1 MKKITLLDFNQNQ
14 SVKPKRWYSLL
25 AFCFILF
32 AGQVGFAQFT
42 FPTISGPIT
51 IAGGTD
57 VVQNL
62 NNAANSAGVT
72 AEDYEGFILTVN
84 WSDVDNAW
92 SSEARLI
99 VTTSSG
105 QTAVLT
111 PTSGA
116 ANNGTAT
123 SLTFEA
129 DFIDVYDPST
139 NGLLDLTLRQSY
151 TPSEANWSNIVVTL
165 VPVPDCL
172 EPTTLT
178 ATNITMTSATLG
190 WTSEGN
196 SFNLEWGPVG
206 FEQGGDDSTLVSALT
221 SNSYEATFT
230 EGGAYQFYVRQ
241 DCGDTNGLSE
251 WAGPFNFAIPQ
262 VGDDCSAPIVVTNLP
277 YTTTDDTAN
286 YTDNPNIEGTPGAS
300 GCGSTNGYLNGNDV
314 VYSFTSDFDGN
325 IFVSLDPTNTYA
337 GIFAY
342 ASCEDIGENCI
353 AGAVSGFTSDEV
365 GFQLPVENGS
375 TYYFVISTWAA
386 PQTTPYTL
394 EIIQLLCAAP
404 SALTATNIT
413 NDSAVL
419 AWTSEGTLFDVE
431 FGETGFTPTGN
442 PTNGNTTGVASPF
455 TLEGLTS
462 GTAYQYY
469 VRQDC
474 GTDGTS
480 DWSGP
485 FSFLTECV
493 SLSVPTAIQDFST
506 YTGSAPASL
515 DCWKEA
521 TGNFVNGLSG
531 TSSSWSNQ
539 NYNNDAAHPNG
550 TAAYIN
556 LYGTDN
562 EWLIS
567 PPIDLG
573 AGSADY
579 QLKYDV
585 SIKPWT
591 STDPPVTSMEEKFVK
606 VVVST
611 DGGSTWS
618 EAFVLRTYDNA
629 NIPADGGITETLS
642 LANFTGVI
650 KVGFY
655 AYSTTFTPDLRFFI
669 DNFSIEVNDPCAGID
684 APTGE
689 AFQTLSEGQTLAD
702 LVVEGENLIWY
713 SDDNLEEQIPSTT
726 VAEDNTTYFVTQT
739 VGECTSEALAVTV
752 EVTLSSGDFNL
763 VSLKAYP
770 NPTNDFVTVTY
781 SNDITNVAVINMLGQ
796 TLMTKDVNANT
807 TQIDMTSLPTGNYF
821 VKVTVEAAVKTIK
834 IVKN

>member
-14 SVKPKRWYSLL
+14 SVKSKSWYGLL
-25 AFCFILF
+25 AFSFIMLTCQI
-32 AGQVGFAQFT
+32 GLAQFT

-51 IAGGTD
+51 ITGGTD
-57 VVQNL
+57 VVQNI
-62 NNAANSAGVT
+62 NNSANSAGVT
-72 AEDYEGFILTVN
+72 AEDYEGFIVTVDWTN
-84 WSDVDNAW
+84 VDNAY

-105 QTAVLT
+105 ATAVLF
-111 PTSGA
+111 PTSGGA
-116 ANNGTAT
+116 ANTNPAT
-123 SLTFEA
+123 ITFGA
-129 DFIDVYDPST
+129 DFNGIYSPAT
-139 NGLLDLTLRQSY
+139 NGSLDFTLRQSW
-151 TPSEANWSNIVVTL
+151 TASQANWSNIVITL
-165 VPVPDCL
+165 VPVPACL

-178 ATNITMTSATLG
+178 ATNITMNSATLG

-196 SFNLEWGPVG
+196 SFDVEWGPAG
-206 FEQGGDDSTLVSALT
+206 FEQGGDDSTLVSDLT
-221 SNSYEATFT
+221 SNSYDATFT

-241 DCGDTNGLSE
+241 NCGDTDGLSL

-262 VGDDCSAPIVVTNLP
+262 IGDDCSAPIVVTTLP

-300 GCGSTNGYLNGNDV
+300 GCGSTFNYLNGNDV
-314 VYSFTSDFDGN
+314 VYSFTSDFDGLIYVN
-325 IFVSLDPTNTYA
+325 LDPTNTYA

-353 AGAVSGFTSDEV
+353 AGAVAGSSTNEIGFE
-365 GFQLPVENGS
+365 LPVENGS
-375 TYYFVISTWAA
+375 TYYFVISTWAS

-394 EIIQLLCAAP
+394 EITQLLCSAP

-413 NDSAVL
+413 SESAVL
-419 AWTSEGTLFDVE
+419 AWTADGDLFDVE
-431 FGETGFTPTGN
+431 FGVTGFTPTGN
-442 PTNGNTTGVASPF
+442 PTNANTTGVANPF
-455 TLEGLTS
+455 TLEDLTAD
-462 GTAYQYY
+462 TVYQYY

-485 FSFLTECV
+485 FTFRTECEA
-493 SLSVPTAIQDFST
+493 LTVPTAVQNFT
-506 YTGSAPASL
+506 GYTGAAPATL
-515 DCWKEA
+515 ACWKEA
-521 TGNFVNGLSG
+521 TGNFVNGLTG
-531 TSSSWSNQ
+531 TTSTWTNQ
-539 NYNNDAAHPNG
+539 NYNNDTAHPNG

-556 LYGTDN
+556 LYGIDN

-567 PPIDLG
+567 PTIDLG

-585 SIKPWT
+585 SIKPWSGT
-591 STDPPVTSMEEKFVK
+591 APVTAMEEKFVK

-618 EAFVLRTYDNA
+618 EANVLQTYDNA

-650 KVGFY
+650 KVAFY
-655 AYSTTFTPDLRFFI
+655 AYSTTTTSDFRFYI
-669 DNFSIEVNDPCAGID
+669 DNFGIEINDPCAGID

-702 LVVEGENLIWY
+702 LVVNGENLTWY

-739 VGECTSEALAVTV
+739 VDECTSEALAVTV
-752 EVTLSSGDFNL
+752 ELTLSTGDFNL

-770 NPTNDFVTVTY
+770 NPTNDFVTVSH

-796 TLMTKDVNANT
+796 TLMTKNVNANT

-821 VKVTVEAAVKTIK
+821 VKVTVEGAVKTIK